1 MRAVKRWALGVL
13 SVALVFGLV
22 AGCATQQRPE
32 ETRDEAAQR
41 PTRPLA
47 NPTPNRRDEAQQ
59 PMGRQMRVA
68 DQIADAIAE
77 MKRVDAATV
86 ILTDRTAYVG
96 VMMPSGERLTQGL
109 EQAIARK
116 VREKD
121 ASVRR
126 VYVSANPDFAKQ
138 MNDYARDIRQGQPVS
153 GLWNNFMD
161 MVRRTFPNAE

>member
-1 MRAVKRWALGVL
+1 
-13 SVALVFGLV
+13 
-22 AGCATQQRPE
+22 
-32 ETRDEAAQR
+32 
-41 PTRPLA
+41 
-47 NPTPNRRDEAQQ
+47 
-59 PMGRQMRVA
+59 
-68 DQIADAIAE
+68 
-77 MKRVDAATV
+77 
-86 ILTDRTAYVG
+86 VG